1 MDQGAILDDLIQ
13 KWVSLGLEYA
23 DGAPDLTKIYIY
35 GASERDSAYAN
46 MFFEQ
51 RGSVVY
57 ANELEGVDAGRERA
71 VAVQRFLQKD
81 LKAAETRLREVGA
94 AIPTRYRVTY
104 DTVIRQLDMQ
114 LSYEPLYA
122 DHPMK
127 IMEEGAEDWLD
138 GRLRK
143 MFGEY
148 DAPAP
153 SGR

>member
-1 MDQGAILDDLIQ
+1 MDQEQVLAELIES
-13 KWVSLGLEYA
+13 WVSLGLEYA
-23 DGAPDLTKIYIY
+23 DGAPDLTKMFIY

-51 RGSVVY
+51 SGSVVY
-57 ANELEGVDAGRERA
+57 ANELEGVDTSRNRA
-71 VAVQRFLQKD
+71 VAVRRFLLTD
-81 LKAAETRLREVGA
+81 LKAAETRLRELRAPV
-94 AIPTRYRVTY
+94 PTQYRVTY
-104 DTVIRQLDMQ
+104 DTILRQLDMQ
-114 LSYEPLYA
+114 LSHELIYA
-122 DHPMK
+122 DHPTK

-143 MFGEY
+143 IFGDD

>member
-1 MDQGAILDDLIQ
+1 MLQHETILNDLIQ

-23 DGAPDLTKIYIY
+23 DGAPNLTKIYIY

-57 ANELEGVDAGRERA
+57 ANELEGVDASRERA
-71 VAVQRFLQKD
+71 VAVQRFLLKD
-81 LKAAETRLREVGA
+81 LKAAEVQMHELGA
-94 AIPTRYRVTY
+94 RIPTQYRVTY

-114 LSYEPLYA
+114 LSYEPMYA
-122 DHPMK
+122 KHPTK

-143 MFGEY
+143 IFG
-148 DAPAP
+148 
-153 SGR
+153 RR